1 MTDLD
6 ERIRRAVQASDHPD
20 PDLLP
25 DEQNIFQMMLG
36 VYRGKN
42 RWLNVLA
49 ILYTF
54 AFTALAVWSAVSF
67 FDAETTRSQL
77 AWGFGFTFCVLAV
90 GNLKMW
96 LWMQMD
102 RNAVVREIKRLE
114 LQVALLAQRNG

>member
-1 MTDLD
+1 MTNLD
-6 ERIRRAVQASDHPD
+6 DRIRETLQASSNHD

-36 VYRGKN
+36 IYRGKN
-42 RWLNVLA
+42 RWLNVIA
-49 ILYTF
+49 VLYTF
-54 AFTALAVWSAVSF
+54 AFTGLAVWSAISF
-67 FDAETTRSQL
+67 FNAETTHGQL

-102 RNAVVREIKRLE
+102 KNAVLREVKRLE
-114 LQVALLAQRNG
+114 LQVALLAQRGG